1 VIRTSDK
8 LLEKVGEDL
17 IWRRKE
23 LTELKGIIEKSK
35 DNPILSRV
43 LLRTSVAILYAHWE
57 GFVKKSSQYYLEY
70 VASQR
75 LPYEKLTANF
85 IALTLK
91 SKFSELGA
99 NVKLS
104 AGINLANFFCNSLSK
119 QSNIPYKSGVDTQSN
134 LSSTVLIDIITIL
147 GLDISGFETRFK
159 FIDSNLVN
167 PRNHIAHGQKLDI
180 SINDYQELH
189 VNVLALIEGFRNEI
203 ENASITRKFEKKQ
216 P

>member
-1 VIRTSDK
+1 VIQTIDD
-8 LLEKVGEDL
+8 LLREVGDDL

-23 LTELKGIIEKSK
+23 LTELKGIVEKS
-35 DNPILSRV
+35 NGNLILSRV

-57 GFVKKSSQYYLEY
+57 GFVKKSSRYYLEY

-91 SKFSELGA
+91 SKFSELGT
-99 NVKLS
+99 NEKLS
-104 AGINLANFFCNSLSK
+104 AGVDLANFFCNSLSK
-119 QSNIPYKSGVDTQSN
+119 QSKIPYKNGVDTQSN
-134 LSSTVLIDIITIL
+134 LSSVVLKDIITIL
-147 GLDISGFETRFK
+147 GLDISSFETKFR

-167 PRNHIAHGQKLDI
+167 RRNHIAHGSNLDI
-180 SINDYQELH
+180 SINDYFELH
-189 VNVLALIEGFRNEI
+189 DEVSGLLECFRTQI
-203 ENASITRKFEKKQ
+203 ENASMTKKFLKL